1 VRQLPDYERGV
12 RAVVLVP
19 TRELCQQVRDH
30 FVSLTHK
37 YCPEVTSLALS
48 ADVPFATQK
57 CVDPSPFHT
66 TTELGLFD
74 DLPLRTP
81 KRARLTELPDI
92 LVATPKVL
100 LDHLKKAVLLLCRA
114 RVLGCRP
121 D

>member
-1 VRQLPDYERGV
+1 LPDYERGV

-57 CVDPSPFHT
+57 YVNGPILT
-66 TTELGLFD
+66 TCSAVVQRT
-74 DLPLRTP
+74 LR
-81 KRARLTELPDI
+81 
-92 LVATPKVL
+92 
-100 LDHLKKAVLLLCRA
+100 H
-114 RVLGCRP
+114 
-121 D
+121 

>member
-1 VRQLPDYERGV
+1 VQLPDYERGV

-57 CVDPSPFHT
+57 CVNPP
-66 TTELGLFD
+66 
-74 DLPLRTP
+74 PP
-81 KRARLTELPDI
+81 Q
-92 LVATPKVL
+92 
-100 LDHLKKAVLLLCRA
+100 
-114 RVLGCRP
+114 
-121 D
+121 